1 MELRRV
7 IRKSLEDYRKNWKKC
22 LIISVYTGIMTVIY
36 TLISVLFK
44 MMGMFFIS
52 LVIDFLY
59 PVITIGISFSYLKIV
74 RNEKLLLSK
83 NLFVGFKNPMKIIII
98 SFLKDLFSILWGLLL
113 IIPGVIKTYAYSQA
127 EFIYLDNQEFGVT
140 QYLGFSSDLMENKKM
155 GLFGLQLLM
164 YPLPQLILIFL
175 GYVIFHGIVTKDI
188 MQSFMNS
195 LFFMSANLF
204 ISPLYGLIYANF
216 YSFLAD
222 GDEGAGERN
231 SIWTIVLVVALIILT
246 VLSFILFMN
255 SFGY

>member
-83 NLFVGFKNPMKIIII
+83 NLFVGFILVK
-98 SFLKDLFSILWGLLL
+98 SVLFSDVL
-113 IIPGVIKTYAYSQA
+113 
-127 EFIYLDNQEFGVT
+127 
-140 QYLGFSSDLMENKKM
+140 
-155 GLFGLQLLM
+155 
-164 YPLPQLILIFL
+164 YPL
-175 GYVIFHGIVTKDI
+175 K
-188 MQSFMNS
+188 
-195 LFFMSANLF
+195 
-204 ISPLYGLIYANF
+204 
-216 YSFLAD
+216 
-222 GDEGAGERN
+222 
-231 SIWTIVLVVALIILT
+231 
-246 VLSFILFMN
+246 
-255 SFGY
+255 